1 MAYEWLE
8 RYCLS
13 KPGAVKHYQE
23 EWGCVLY
30 RVDDKMFLMDGG
42 DKNGAP
48 IISLKLAPPHG
59 ELVRAEYPG
68 VVVPGYYMNKTHWS
82 SVYTAGGVPND
93 HLKAWIDESY
103 ELIFASLPKK
113 KQAAILAGV

>member
-8 RYCLS
+8 AHCLQ

-30 RVDDKMFLMDGG
+30 RVGDKMFLMDGG

-48 IISLKLAPPHG
+48 IISLKLTPPHG
-59 ELVRAEYPG
+59 ELVRNQYPG
-68 VVVPGYYMNKTHWS
+68 AVVSGYYMNKTHWS
-82 SVYTAGGVPND
+82 SVYYSGDVPD
-93 HLKAWIDESY
+93 EQLKAWIDESY
-103 ELIFASLPKK
+103 DLIFGSLSKRQ
-113 KQAAILAGV
+113 QAAILAE